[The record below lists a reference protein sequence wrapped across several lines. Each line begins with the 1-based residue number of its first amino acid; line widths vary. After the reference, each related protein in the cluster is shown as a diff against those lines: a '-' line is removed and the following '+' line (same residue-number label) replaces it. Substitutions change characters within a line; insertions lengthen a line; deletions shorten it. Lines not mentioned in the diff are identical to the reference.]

1 MLFDASN
8 FHHIYFPS
16 YFQTLRHQRAEA
28 VAKALLEASLK
39 EQGKMKLEPHEL
51 PVKTPEPDSTTTD
64 DEEEDEVCNIPSSQ
78 QLDFI

>member
-1 MLFDASN
+1 MQVIFN
-8 FHHIYFPS
+8 HIYFPS

-51 PVKTPEPDSTTTD
+51 PVKTPDPDSTT